1 MSRAVAGAL
10 PVEAGIS
17 AWDSFFRPERLFP
30 SVEQD
35 EACDVLIV
43 GAGFAGLSAAR
54 ALRQQA
60 PATRIVV
67 LDALRIGEGA
77 SGRNAGFM
85 IDLTHD
91 LSSDDYGGEETRAR
105 NTIRENRSAIA
116 FALDAAAEYGFQE
129 GVMAR
134 TGKVNGACTEH
145 SMQLVKSYARH
156 LDQLG
161 EPYHLL
167 DDADMQRLTGSA
179 YYRSGILTPG
189 TVMIQPA
196 AYIKSLALGLHSQGV
211 RLFENSP
218 VLRLDRSAGLVAH
231 TRLGKITAG
240 RVILATN
247 GHVRAFGHYTN
258 RLIDVTTYASIT
270 CSMTGGQ
277 SRALG
282 GSDTWS
288 ITPAAPHG
296 STLRRVRGALFGG
309 DRIFYRS
316 VFQATGLHPA
326 SPGQLAHSMQ
336 EHIKGFNRRFPAL
349 KGIGITHTW
358 AGRLCLSRNGAS
370 AVAEVEPG
378 LITACC
384 QNGLGSV
391 RGTFNGMRA
400 ARIAQGLPD
409 DLTPY
414 GSEQPVKVAPELLLK
429 PGVNAYLSW
438 KRWHDRDEV

>member
-1 MSRAVAGAL
+1 MSPPAVGAL
-10 PVEAGIS
+10 PVEAGVS
-17 AWDSFFRPERLFP
+17 AWDSFFLPERLFP
-30 SVEQD
+30 GVEQD
-35 EACDVLIV
+35 ESCDVLII
-43 GAGFAGLSAAR
+43 GGGFAGLSAAR
-54 ALRQQA
+54 AVRLKEPGARV
-60 PATRIVV
+60 IV
-67 LDALRIGEGA
+67 LEALRIGEGA

-91 LSSDDYGGEETRAR
+91 LSSEDYGGEEARAR
-105 NTIRENRSAIA
+105 HTIRENRHAIA
-116 FALDAAAEYGFQE
+116 FAQDAAAEYGFQD
-129 GVMAR
+129 GVMVPS
-134 TGKVNGACTEH
+134 GKINGACTEH
-145 SMQLVKSYARH
+145 SMQLVKRYASH

-161 EPYHLL
+161 EPYRLL
-167 DDADMQRLTGSA
+167 DGADMQRLTGSA
-179 YYRSGILTPG
+179 YYRSGIHTPG

-196 AYIKSLALGLHSQGV
+196 AYIKSLALGLQAQGIQI
-211 RLFENSP
+211 FERSP
-218 VLRLDRSAGLVAH
+218 VVQLDRSAGLVAH
-231 TRLGKITAG
+231 TRLGKIAAG

-247 GHVRAFGHYTN
+247 GHVRAFGHHAN

-296 STLRRVRGALFGG
+296 STLRRVRGPLFGG

-316 VFQATGLHPA
+316 VFQATGLAPA
-326 SPGQLAHSMQ
+326 SPAQLAHSLQ

-349 KGIGITHTW
+349 RGIGITHTW

-370 AVAEVEPG
+370 AVAQVEPG

-391 RGTFNGMRA
+391 RGTFNGIRA
-400 ARIAQGLPD
+400 AHIALGLPD

-414 GSEQPVKVAPELLLK
+414 GGEQPSRVVPEPLLK

-438 KRWHDRDEV
+438 KRWQDRDEV